1 MAQPKSL
8 RLVTPLSEI
17 DRYLEECLERH
28 RKALLYALSAA
39 AESVLT
45 VARTTD
51 SYKDRT
57 GNLRSSIGYALVED
71 GKVVKLSGFEPV
83 KGGKQG
89 PAEGRQY
96 VLELATRYPQGI
108 SLIVVA
114 GMNYAAYVSARG
126 YDVLESAELA
136 AEKIVGQML
145 RQLGLKQG

>member
-8 RLVTPLSEI
+8 RLATPLSEI
-17 DRYLEECLERH
+17 DRYLEECLERQ
-28 RKALLYALSAA
+28 RKALFYALSAA
-39 AESVLT
+39 AERVLT

-51 SYKDRT
+51 SYKNRT

-71 GKVVKLSGFEPV
+71 GKVVKLSGFETV
-83 KGGKQG
+83 KDGKQG
-89 PAEGRQY
+89 PSEGRQY
-96 VLELATRYPQGI
+96 VRELATRYPQGI

-136 AEKIVGQML
+136 AEKIVSEML